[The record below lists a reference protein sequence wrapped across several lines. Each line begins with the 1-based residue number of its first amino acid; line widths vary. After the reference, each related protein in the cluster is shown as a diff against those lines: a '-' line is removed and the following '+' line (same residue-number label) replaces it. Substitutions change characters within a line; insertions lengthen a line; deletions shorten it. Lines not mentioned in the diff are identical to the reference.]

1 MNAVQAEYSSKIY
14 SVCKHSGYMGHKNN
28 TVDDNDDDTLVE
40 DYMTITTVTMNFKS
54 SVLDIAKK
62 MFAENISSI
71 PITDDE
77 EEIIG
82 ILTERDMIKIIANE
96 LPPGDI
102 SAMSLMSFPTVKV
115 KKKAPI
121 EEAAK
126 IMATK
131 KLRHLIVEDTYGQDV
146 VGIITVTDLARYLK
160 QKSKTGEV
168 PSSSEAWEVFS

>member
-1 MNAVQAEYSSKIY
+1 MS
-14 SVCKHSGYMGHKNN
+14 HKNN
-28 TVDDNDDDTLVE
+28 TVDDTLVE
-40 DYMTITTVTMNFKS
+40 DYMAITTVTMNFKN

-62 MFAENISSI
+62 MLAENISSI

-77 EEIIG
+77 GEIIG
-82 ILTERDMIKIIANE
+82 ILTERDMMKIVANE
-96 LPPGDI
+96 LPPGGI
-102 SAMSLMSFPTVKV
+102 SAMSLMSFPTIKV

-131 KLRHLIVEDTYGQDV
+131 KLRHLIVEDTYGKDV

-160 QKSKTGEV
+160 QKSETGEV
-168 PSSSEAWEVFS
+168 PASSEAWEVFF

>member
-1 MNAVQAEYSSKIY
+1 M
-14 SVCKHSGYMGHKNN
+14 GYKNN
-28 TVDDNDDDTLVE
+28 TVDDDTLVE
-40 DYMTITTVTMNFKS
+40 DYMTITTVTMNFKN

-62 MFAENISSI
+62 MLAENISSI

-77 EEIIG
+77 GEIVG

-96 LPPGDI
+96 LPPSGI

-131 KLRHLIVEDTYGQDV
+131 KLRHLIVEDTYGEDI
-146 VGIITVTDLARYLK
+146 VGIITVSDLARYLK
-160 QKSKTGEV
+160 QKSKTGEL
-168 PSSSEAWEVFS
+168 PASEVWEIFF

>member
-1 MNAVQAEYSSKIY
+1 M
-14 SVCKHSGYMGHKNN
+14 GYKKNI
-28 TVDDNDDDTLVE
+28 VDDDTLVE
-40 DYMTITTVTMNFKS
+40 DYMTITTVTMNFRN

-62 MFAENISSI
+62 MLAENISSI

-77 EEIIG
+77 GEIIG

-96 LPPGDI
+96 LPPSGI

-131 KLRHLIVEDTYGQDV
+131 KLRHLIVEDTYGEDI
-146 VGIITVTDLARYLK
+146 VGIIRVSDLARYLK
-160 QKSKTGEV
+160 QKSKTGEL
-168 PSSSEAWEVFS
+168 PASEVWEIFF

>member
-1 MNAVQAEYSSKIY
+1 M
-14 SVCKHSGYMGHKNN
+14 GYKNN
-28 TVDDNDDDTLVE
+28 TVDDTLVE
-40 DYMTITTVTMNFKS
+40 DYMTITTVTMNFKN

-62 MFAENISSI
+62 MLAENISSI

-77 EEIIG
+77 GGIIG

-96 LPPGDI
+96 LPPAGI

-126 IMATK
+126 IMTTR
-131 KLRHLIVEDTYGQDV
+131 KLRHLIVEGTYGNDV

-160 QKSKTGEV
+160 QKSRTGEL
-168 PSSSEAWEVFS
+168 PASEVWEVFF

>member
-1 MNAVQAEYSSKIY
+1 M
-14 SVCKHSGYMGHKNN
+14 GYKNN
-28 TVDDNDDDTLVE
+28 TVDDTLVE
-40 DYMTITTVTMNFKS
+40 DYMTITTVTMNFRN

-62 MFAENISSI
+62 MLAENISSI

-77 EEIIG
+77 GEIIG
-82 ILTERDMIKIIANE
+82 ILTERDMIKVIANE
-96 LPPGDI
+96 LPPSGI

-131 KLRHLIVEDTYGQDV
+131 KLRHLIVEDTYGEDI
-146 VGIITVTDLARYLK
+146 VGI
-160 QKSKTGEV
+160 KTGEEL
-168 PSSSEAWEVFS
+168 PASEVWEIFF